1 VFIKLNLFEKFISI
15 NYLLAIQLTI
25 FSRFKDVKDKIFNN
39 TFSLNKWTSL
49 TFILIFA
56 GIAVFESIIIKFS
69 SYSGVEFPK
78 WSNIT
83 IFVIFFTIFAI
94 STTLLLISVKRTR
107 SRYRDKQS
115 SSGDV
120 YFRGII
126 IATQILTVTIILM
139 IIFQM
144 IFYDKYS
151 LILLQLQT
159 FLSRLSGLVL
169 LSALIF
175 LFVGWLISKRNYIV
189 MLYALSFS
197 LLAINLMVSLV
208 YLIYLQSYLTFPL
221 PDVKPFPIVM
231 YAANIPGSLFTE
243 SLALVFD
250 ILSITSFILMWTA
263 TLISLNQ
270 YRHRMGR
277 LKYFILMS
285 VPLIYYIFPFHN
297 YFGDIFFPLLQLAP
311 VFVSVIYVLIFM
323 ASEQVAAV
331 LFSLVF
337 WTSSTLVYDD
347 RVRKNLLISAIGIAL
362 IFGSIEISTLQYHV
376 YPPYGLVT
384 QAFIPIGAY
393 LLLVGT
399 FSSAKQISQDAEL
412 RKDFYKSAKSQL
424 SLLRTMGVTQMEK
437 ELIKKF
443 KSAEKRTTYLEKNEE
458 YYEEEN
464 VKQIVHEVLEELKNR
479 DTGKTK
485 ES

>member
-1 VFIKLNLFEKFISI
+1 M
-15 NYLLAIQLTI
+15 TI
-25 FSRFKDVKDKIFNN
+25 FSRFKDVKNKIINN

-49 TFILIFA
+49 AFILIFA

-69 SYSGVEFPK
+69 SYSGVEFPM

-94 STTLLLISVKRTR
+94 STTLLLISVEKTR

-144 IFYDKYS
+144 IFHDKYS

-159 FLSRLSGLVL
+159 FLSRLSGLVF
-169 LSALIF
+169 LSALII
-175 LFVGWLISKRNYIV
+175 LFVGWLISKKNYII
-189 MLYALSFS
+189 MLYSLSFC
-197 LLAINLMVSLV
+197 LLTINLMVSLV
-208 YLIYLQSYLTFPL
+208 YLIYVQSYLTFPL

-231 YAANIPGSLFTE
+231 YAANIPGSIFTE

-270 YRHRMGR
+270 YRHRMGSI
-277 LKYFILMS
+277 KYFILMS
-285 VPLIYYIFPFHN
+285 VPLIYYVFPFQN
-297 YFGDIFFPLLQLAP
+297 YFGNIFFPFLQSAP
-311 VFVSVIYVLIFM
+311 VFFSVIYVLIFS

-331 LFSLVF
+331 LFSLVS
-337 WTSSTLVYDD
+337 WTSSTLVYND

-393 LLLVGT
+393 LLFVGT
-399 FSSAKQISQDAEL
+399 FSSAKHISQDAEM
-412 RKDFYKSAKSQL
+412 RKDFYKAAKNQL
-424 SLLRTMGVTQMEK
+424 SLLRTIGVTQMEK

-443 KSAEKRTTYLEKNEE
+443 KSAEKRTGKLETTEDQ
-458 YYEEEN
+458 YGEEED
-464 VKQIVHEVLEELKNR
+464 VKQIVRDVLNELYSKK
-479 DTGKTK
+479 TGTTQK
-485 ES
+485 SDV

>member
-1 VFIKLNLFEKFISI
+1 
-15 NYLLAIQLTI
+15 LTI
-25 FSRFKDVKDKIFNN
+25 FSRFKDVKDKIFNKI
-39 TFSLNKWTSL
+39 FSINKWTSL

-94 STTLLLISVKRTR
+94 STSLLLISVKKTR
-107 SRYRDKQS
+107 SRHRDKQS
-115 SSGDV
+115 SLGDT
-120 YFRGII
+120 YLRGTI

-144 IFYDKYS
+144 IFHDKYS
-151 LILLQLQT
+151 LVLLQLQT
-159 FLSRLSGLVL
+159 FLSRLSGLVP
-169 LSALIF
+169 LSALII
-175 LFVGWLISKRNYIV
+175 LFVGWLISKKNYII
-189 MLYALSFS
+189 MLYTLSFS
-197 LLAINLMVSLV
+197 LLAINLVVSLV

-231 YAANIPGSLFTE
+231 YAANIPASLFTE

-250 ILSITSFILMWTA
+250 ILSLASFLLMWTA
-263 TLISLNQ
+263 TFISLGQ
-270 YRHRMGR
+270 YRYRMGR
-277 LKYFILMS
+277 IKYFILMS
-285 VPLIYYIFPFHN
+285 VPLIYYVFPFQN
-297 YFGDIFFPLLQLAP
+297 YFGDRFFPLLQSAP
-311 VFVSVIYVLIFM
+311 VFVSVVYVLIFS

-337 WTSSTLVYDD
+337 WTSSTLVHND

-376 YPPYGLVT
+376 YPPYGLIT

-393 LLLVGT
+393 LLFVGT
-399 FSSAKQISQDAEL
+399 FSSAKQISQEAEL
-412 RKDFYKSAKSQL
+412 RKDFYKAAKTQL
-424 SLLRTMGVTQMEK
+424 SLLRTIGITQMEK
-437 ELIKKF
+437 ELIKSF
-443 KSAEKRTTYLEKNEE
+443 KTAEKRTANRETVQESYPEE
-458 YYEEEN
+458 D
-464 VKQIVHEVLEELKNR
+464 VKQIVREVLEEIKKR
-479 DTGKTK
+479 DLDKRK

>member
-1 VFIKLNLFEKFISI
+1 M
-15 NYLLAIQLTI
+15 TI

-94 STTLLLISVKRTR
+94 STTLLLISVKKTR
-107 SRYRDKQS
+107 SRYKDKQS
-115 SSGDV
+115 SPGDV

-126 IATQILTVTIILM
+126 IATQILTITIILM
-139 IIFQM
+139 IILQM
-144 IFYDKYS
+144 IFQDKYS
-151 LILLQLQT
+151 LILLMLQT

-175 LFVGWLISKRNYIV
+175 LFAGWLMSKRNYIV
-189 MLYALSFS
+189 MLYTLSFS
-197 LLAINLMVSLV
+197 LLAVNLVVSLV
-208 YLIYLQSYLTFPL
+208 YLIYLQSYFTFAKF
-221 PDVKPFPIVM
+221 PDVKPFPIVI
-231 YAANIPGSLFTE
+231 YAANIPASPFTE

-270 YRHRMGR
+270 YRHRMGSI
-277 LKYFILMS
+277 KYFILMS
-285 VPLIYYIFPFHN
+285 VPLIYYVFPFQN
-297 YFGDIFFPLLQLAP
+297 YFGNIFFPFLQSAP
-311 VFVSVIYVLIFM
+311 VFVSVIYVLIFS

-331 LFSLVF
+331 LFSLVS
-337 WTSSTLVYDD
+337 WTSSTLVYND

-393 LLLVGT
+393 LLFVGT
-399 FSSAKQISQDAEL
+399 FSSAKHVSQDAEL
-412 RKDFYKSAKSQL
+412 RKDFYKAAKNQL
-424 SLLRTMGVTQMEK
+424 SLLRTIGVTQMEK
-437 ELIKKF
+437 ELMKKF
-443 KSAEKRTTYLEKNEE
+443 KSAEKRMRNLETIEDQ
-458 YYEEEN
+458 YGEEED
-464 VKQIVHEVLEELKNR
+464 VKQIVRDVLNELYSKK
-479 DTGKTK
+479 TGTTQK
-485 ES
+485 SDV